1 MIEQTVRDFLA
12 LQLPVPVDL
21 EVPDER
27 LGPRYVVVEK
37 TGFGEQDHFCTA
49 TFAVQSYGP
58 SLYEAAQL
66 NDMVKAA
73 MDRLIELDNV
83 TKSQL
88 EGDYN
93 YTDRE
98 KKQYRYQAVYTV
110 THY

>member
-12 LQLPVPVDL
+12 LQLPVPVEL
-21 EVPDER
+21 EVPSEQ
-27 LGPRYVVVEK
+27 LVPRYVVVEK
-37 TGFGEQDHFCTA
+37 TGSGEQNHLCTA
-49 TFAVQSYGP
+49 TFAVQSYGL

-66 NDMVKAA
+66 NNAVKAA

-98 KKQYRYQAVYTV
+98 KKQYRYQAVYQI